1 MLDAIALGELLIDFA
16 TVDTDRDGY
25 PTLAAHPGGAP
36 GNFLAALHAYGCS
49 GAMLGKVG
57 ADTFGDLL
65 CATLAQAGI
74 RTEGI
79 VRDPSV
85 FTTLAFVTFGP
96 GGERAFSFARKP
108 GADTQLRFDELDLSL
123 LDEARL
129 LHFGSLSLTQ
139 EPVRSATQQAAAY
152 AAAHGKLLSFDP
164 NLRLP
169 LWPDAEA
176 AKTQILWGLR
186 QADIVK
192 ISDDEVRFLWG
203 CGPEE
208 GAARLLA
215 DFGVRLAMVTCGPKG
230 CLLQNAG
237 AAVRVAAPRVLPVDT
252 TGAGDIFG
260 GSAVSRLL
268 QLGRA
273 PEALTEDELAA
284 GVTLLAVQTE
294 KFKSG
299 CFSFNLMRPHTKAAA
314 PLDALLPSV
323 LLRGSERWPDM
334 RAISMRL
341 DELYGATLGTLVRL
355 RGETKLT
362 GFYADFIEEA
372 FLPAGEA
379 VFAPMVEF
387 FRDILF
393 HPALENGLLN
403 ARYVESEKQNL
414 IHAIESA
421 QNDKRVYAAMRMR
434 RIMCEG
440 EAASIPRLG
449 YAEDVAAITPE
460 ALTAHWRTVLRTAPI
475 MLFYAGRRT
484 PQEAAALFRP
494 LFDGLE
500 RDPVSPPPTVVRRSA
515 ETVREV
521 TESMDVTQGKLV
533 IGMRTGITAS
543 DPDYPALV
551 LLNSVYGSGVTSKL
565 FVNVREKRSLC
576 YYASSAVEKFKGLMI
591 VSSGISFDQYETARD
606 AILAELDA
614 CRRGEITP
622 EELES
627 ARRSLISA
635 VRAGLDTPAAL
646 DDWYI
651 GMSIEPCD
659 DPETMLQ
666 KLPALTVGDVV
677 RAARRITTDTIYFL
691 KGDEA

>member
-208 GAARLLA
+208 GAERLLA

-237 AAVRVAAPRVLPVDT
+237 AA
-252 TGAGDIFG
+252 
-260 GSAVSRLL
+260 
-268 QLGRA
+268 
-273 PEALTEDELAA
+273 
-284 GVTLLAVQTE
+284 
-294 KFKSG
+294 
-299 CFSFNLMRPHTKAAA
+299 
-314 PLDALLPSV
+314 
-323 LLRGSERWPDM
+323 
-334 RAISMRL
+334 
-341 DELYGATLGTLVRL
+341 
-355 RGETKLT
+355 
-362 GFYADFIEEA
+362 
-372 FLPAGEA
+372 
-379 VFAPMVEF
+379 
-387 FRDILF
+387 
-393 HPALENGLLN
+393 
-403 ARYVESEKQNL
+403 
-414 IHAIESA
+414 
-421 QNDKRVYAAMRMR
+421 
-434 RIMCEG
+434 
-440 EAASIPRLG
+440 
-449 YAEDVAAITPE
+449 
-460 ALTAHWRTVLRTAPI
+460 
-475 MLFYAGRRT
+475 
-484 PQEAAALFRP
+484 
-494 LFDGLE
+494 
-500 RDPVSPPPTVVRRSA
+500 
-515 ETVREV
+515 
-521 TESMDVTQGKLV
+521 
-533 IGMRTGITAS
+533 
-543 DPDYPALV
+543 
-551 LLNSVYGSGVTSKL
+551 
-565 FVNVREKRSLC
+565 
-576 YYASSAVEKFKGLMI
+576 
-591 VSSGISFDQYETARD
+591 
-606 AILAELDA
+606 
-614 CRRGEITP
+614 
-622 EELES
+622 
-627 ARRSLISA
+627 
-635 VRAGLDTPAAL
+635 RAGHP
-646 DDWYI
+646 
-651 GMSIEPCD
+651 
-659 DPETMLQ
+659 
-666 KLPALTVGDVV
+666 
-677 RAARRITTDTIYFL
+677 
-691 KGDEA
+691 

>member
-273 PEALTEDELAA
+273 PEALIKDELTAIGRFAA
-284 GVTLLAVQTE
+284 T
-294 KFKSG
+294 
-299 CFSFNLMRPHTKAAA
+299 
-314 PLDALLPSV
+314 
-323 LLRGSERWPDM
+323 
-334 RAISMRL
+334 
-341 DELYGATLGTLVRL
+341 
-355 RGETKLT
+355 
-362 GFYADFIEEA
+362 
-372 FLPAGEA
+372 
-379 VFAPMVEF
+379 
-387 FRDILF
+387 
-393 HPALENGLLN
+393 
-403 ARYVESEKQNL
+403 
-414 IHAIESA
+414 
-421 QNDKRVYAAMRMR
+421 
-434 RIMCEG
+434 
-440 EAASIPRLG
+440 AASLSTQYPGGIS
-449 YAEDVAAITPE
+449 AIVPE
-460 ALTAHWRTVLRTAPI
+460 ETVLRC
-475 MLFYAGRRT
+475 MEG
-484 PQEAAALFRP
+484 
-494 LFDGLE
+494 
-500 RDPVSPPPTVVRRSA
+500 
-515 ETVREV
+515 
-521 TESMDVTQGKLV
+521 
-533 IGMRTGITAS
+533 
-543 DPDYPALV
+543 
-551 LLNSVYGSGVTSKL
+551 
-565 FVNVREKRSLC
+565 
-576 YYASSAVEKFKGLMI
+576 
-591 VSSGISFDQYETARD
+591 
-606 AILAELDA
+606 
-614 CRRGEITP
+614 
-622 EELES
+622 
-627 ARRSLISA
+627 
-635 VRAGLDTPAAL
+635 
-646 DDWYI
+646 
-651 GMSIEPCD
+651 
-659 DPETMLQ
+659 
-666 KLPALTVGDVV
+666 
-677 RAARRITTDTIYFL
+677 
-691 KGDEA
+691 